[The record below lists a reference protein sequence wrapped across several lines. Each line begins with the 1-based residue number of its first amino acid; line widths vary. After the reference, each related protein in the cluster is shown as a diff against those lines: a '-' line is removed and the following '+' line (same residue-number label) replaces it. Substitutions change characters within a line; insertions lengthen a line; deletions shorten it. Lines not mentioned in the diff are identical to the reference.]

1 MSALLFFRFVLLFF
15 RLILNWQAHIL
26 CEAKGNDTFSN
37 KYTHSDCLVC
47 LECIYYLILDMAL
60 DPWRLQMHP
69 KINTGLGMVL
79 QKNTFLHVNNSFYL
93 VFETVS
99 LLSILCTIIYLLS
112 PKPIFLVLQV
122 LFLSQFPSDK
132 SSIPLVCQ
140 SWHLLYPL
148 SVLLP

>member
-1 MSALLFFRFVLLFF
+1 
-15 RLILNWQAHIL
+15 
-26 CEAKGNDTFSN
+26 
-37 KYTHSDCLVC
+37 
-47 LECIYYLILDMAL
+47 
-60 DPWRLQMHP
+60 MHP

-79 QKNTFLHVNNSFYL
+79 QKYTFLHVNNPFYL

-99 LLSILCTIIYLLS
+99 LLSILRTIIYLLS